1 MRSLSRTGLSAVS
14 AATMATTTFPIIVA
28 SVLAAELLT
37 EFDATRAQIGLLTT
51 ASGLVGA
58 LLSPA
63 LGRLTD
69 QLGSVRATRLVL
81 VIAMA
86 TLTALALSPAY
97 GFLLGAA
104 LATGLPNGWGN
115 PATNSLIVD
124 NVPLGSRGIVTGIK
138 QSGVQIGT
146 FLGGL
151 LLPIFTAWWNWRVA
165 VLVFL
170 VVPVGGIIGLTG
182 IDSTHHEKLNVEW
195 GSARLP
201 TSVRWI
207 AVYGFISGLA
217 TQALLAWIP
226 LFAEEDQ
233 LWSGQAAGALIALV
247 GLTGIASR
255 ITWSRASERVIGHG
269 RTLRIL
275 AAMTTLAAALLSLVA
290 LDLLPGWVLV
300 PAALLIGGGAVA
312 WNAVGML
319 AVMEFSPAG
328 MVGKGT
334 GLVLFGFLLGLA
346 IGPPLMGLSVD
357 LWSTYAPGW
366 LTASVLLAVSAVIS
380 LRIPS
385 GGTISSK

>member
-1 MRSLSRTGLSAVS
+1 
-14 AATMATTTFPIIVA
+14 MATTTFPIIVA

-151 LLPIFTAWWNWRVA
+151 LLPVFTAWWNWRVA
-165 VLVFL
+165 LLVFL

>member
-1 MRSLSRTGLSAVS
+1 
-14 AATMATTTFPIIVA
+14 MATTTFPIIVA

-151 LLPIFTAWWNWRVA
+151 LLPVFTAWWNWRVA